1 LKLNHWE
8 TETRT
13 AIGTP
18 LRAGDRLLYPVLK
31 VEVVFS
37 KGILLG
43 LWSIPLAVLV
53 VEPGGDYLI
62 PLYGEDAGPEIA
74 EIAPSLKAMVEEARQ
89 NPQ

>member
-1 LKLNHWE
+1 LSHWE

-37 KGILLG
+37 KGVLLG

-62 PLYGEDAGPEIA
+62 PLYGEEAGAEELA